1 MTQDKN
7 KILLDMTKDVEK
19 IELGSVCED
28 DLMFIRCFATTEGKN
43 LNGTYFSRR
52 LLANSYSTFLDKP
65 LVIVPSY
72 LGEPTG
78 HGYDFIN
85 KRFKNNERKVVG
97 HVIDSKLV
105 IVPEPSTSSS
115 KNEHEDEDL
124 IVLSPED
131 ISSGKYLVYKGELRI
146 LCTVVVYQ
154 HYLTEVADVI
164 RNLHD
169 QNRLNF
175 SMEGLMDATEGDDGV
190 KYADDITFT
199 GLAIVKNPA
208 FVNSYSLEVA
218 EILDNKG
225 GVVMAESNK
234 NQNQNQNQNNKDNSG
249 ATVTKEK
256 YGALLQK
263 YNDLLEKYNALKEQ
277 KSGGSSNSGSDS
289 KSQDTK
295 ASVDMAN
302 KYTEALEEIAELKSQ
317 IKELTPFKE
326 RIETAEKLQVG
337 KDRLERLSK
346 LSKVDVTAE
355 QLAEMSEAEYIE
367 MLEKAVDAKKPATE
381 TAEEI
386 DGVIFDHSAG
396 GKSNK
401 SILLDA
407 IAELTKDE

>member
-1 MTQDKN
+1 MIQDKN
-7 KILLDMTKDVEK
+7 NILLDMTKNVEK
-19 IELGSVCED
+19 LEFGSIDDD
-28 DLMFIRCFATTEGKN
+28 DLMFIKCYATTEGKN

-52 LLANSYSTFLDKP
+52 LLANSYRSFIDKP

-85 KRFKNNERKVVG
+85 KRFKNDERKVVG
-97 HVIDSKLV
+97 HIIDSKLV
-105 IVPEPSTSSS
+105 IVPETSTNTDDYEN
-115 KNEHEDEDL
+115 NEL
-124 IVLSPED
+124 ILLTEED
-131 ISSGKYLVYKGELRI
+131 IASGKFLVYKGELRV

-154 HYLTEVADVI
+154 HYLTEVADII

-169 QNRLNF
+169 QHRLNF

-190 KYADDITFT
+190 RYADDITFT

-225 GVVMAESNK
+225 GVVMAESN
-234 NQNQNQNQNNKDNSG
+234 NNQNQNNQNNQNNQDSSG
-249 ATVTKEK
+249 ATVPKAK
-256 YGALLQK
+256 YDALLQK
-263 YNDLLEKYNALKEQ
+263 YNDLLEKYNALKGQ
-277 KSGGSSNSGSDS
+277 KSGGNSNSGSDS
-289 KSQDTK
+289 KSQNTK

-317 IKELTPFKE
+317 VKELTPFKE
-326 RIETAEKLQVG
+326 RIETAEKLKVG

-367 MLEKAVDAKKPATE
+367 MLEKAVDAKKPVTE

-386 DGVIFDHSAG
+386 DGVIFDHSSDS
-396 GKSNK
+396 KSDK

>member
-19 IELGSVCED
+19 IELGSVCDD
-28 DLMFIRCFATTEGKN
+28 DLMFIKCFATTEGKN

-52 LLANSYSTFLDKP
+52 LLARSYQTFLDKP

-85 KRFKNNERKVVG
+85 KRFKNDERKVVG
-97 HVIDSKLV
+97 HIVNVDLCVVSDSEEIRILNDDD
-105 IVPEPSTSSS
+105 IYS
-115 KNEHEDEDL
+115 DRY
-124 IVLSPED
+124 LSFD
-131 ISSGKYLVYKGELRI
+131 GELRV

-169 QNRLNF
+169 QHRLNF
-175 SMEGLMDATEGDDGV
+175 SMEGLMDATEGNDGV

-234 NQNQNQNQNNKDNSG
+234 NQNQNQNNQNNQDNSG

-367 MLEKAVDAKKPATE
+367 MLEKAVDAKKPTTE

-386 DGVIFDHSAG
+386 DGVIFDHSTS
-396 GKSNK
+396 GKSDK

>member
-7 KILLDMTKDVEK
+7 KILLDMTKGVEK

-85 KRFKNNERKVVG
+85 KRFKNDERKVVG
-97 HVIDSKLV
+97 HIVDVDLCVVSDSEEIRILNDDD
-105 IVPEPSTSSS
+105 IYS
-115 KNEHEDEDL
+115 DRY
-124 IVLSPED
+124 LSFD
-131 ISSGKYLVYKGELRI
+131 GELRV

-169 QNRLNF
+169 QHRLNF

-218 EILDNKG
+218 EILDNEG

>member
-1 MTQDKN
+1 MQDKSN
-7 KILLDMTKDVEK
+7 ILLDMTKNVEK
-19 IELGSVCED
+19 LELGSIRNE
-28 DLMFIRCFATTEGKN
+28 DLMFIKCYATTEGKN

-52 LLANSYSTFLDKP
+52 LLAQSYLTFIDKP

-85 KRFKNNERKVVG
+85 KRFKNDERKVVG
-97 HVIDSKLV
+97 HIIDSKLV

-115 KNEHEDEDL
+115 DHEDEDL
-124 IVLSPED
+124 IVLTDED
-131 ISSGKYLVYKGELRI
+131 ISSGKFLVYKGELRV

-154 HYLTEVADVI
+154 HYLNEVADII
-164 RNLHD
+164 RDLHS
-169 QNRLNF
+169 QNKLNF
-175 SMEGLMDATEGDDGV
+175 SMEGLMNATEGDDGTV
-190 KYADDITFT
+190 YADDITFT

-225 GVVMAESNK
+225 GAVMAETGK
-234 NQNQNQNQNNKDNSG
+234 NQNMNQNNQGNQGNQNNKNSG
-249 ATVTKEK
+249 QGSTVPKEK
-256 YGALLQK
+256 YDELLQK
-263 YNDLLEKYNALKEQ
+263 YNDLFEKYNALKKQ
-277 KSGGSSNSGSDS
+277 GGSNSNSKQNNNNSNEM
-289 KSQDTK
+289 
-295 ASVDMAN
+295 AS

-317 IKELTPFKE
+317 VEELVPFKE